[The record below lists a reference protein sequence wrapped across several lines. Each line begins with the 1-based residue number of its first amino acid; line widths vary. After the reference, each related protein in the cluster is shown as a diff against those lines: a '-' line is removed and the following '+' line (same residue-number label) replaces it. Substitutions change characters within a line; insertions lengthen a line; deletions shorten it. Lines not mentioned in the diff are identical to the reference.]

1 MSQELLQ
8 LQDMCGKYTI
18 LYAED
23 DAQTQEVMAVIL
35 RRIFKEVYVA
45 DDGAMGY
52 ELFKKHAPNLV
63 ITDIQMPKKNGLEMA
78 KAIKELAPATPIIIS
93 TAFNEERYFLGAIES
108 GVDAFLFKPIDRA
121 KLFQTL
127 FKTVS
132 LLAYTAKAQELEALK
147 KIHEI
152 NQASEE
158 SIQNLSNL
166 FPFPALFYKDN
177 ALIFVNAE
185 ARKTFE
191 KVALESIAQE
201 TVFVSRFNILKD
213 KKQKIKLPTASGLHR
228 IYWLYPNALFVGV
241 DLTLVQAYIFMDITM
256 MEYQKLRLN
265 AYTLPALKQR
275 QADALSETPLSTLE
289 PHVSAKALLETLEP
303 LVLDGLEEIRE
314 LQDFVLSFAY
324 DYQAKPHD
332 ALRAKLAEIYLCYAT
347 MMQKLKVFDPVAEAL
362 KEASNL
368 LVRLQLDHRTQQ
380 KLSLFLLSLSEEL
393 HQWCT
398 ALFITKDASNI
409 HAFDDAIIASC
420 LQMEAELTGTHDC
433 AGDDLELSQ

>member
-8 LQDMCGKYTI
+8 LQEMCGKYTV

-35 RRIFKEVYVA
+35 RRIFKDVYVA

-52 ELFKKHAPNLV
+52 ELFKEHAPNLV

-78 KAIKELAPATPIIIS
+78 KEIKRLSPKTPIVIT

-108 GVDAFLFKPIDRA
+108 GVDSFLFKPIDRD

-132 LLAYTAKAQELEALK
+132 LIAYAAKAQELEALK

-213 KKQKIKLPTASGLHR
+213 KKQKIKLPTSSGLHR

-275 QADALSETPLSTLE
+275 QAHALTEAPLTTLE
-289 PHVSAKALLETLEP
+289 PKVSAKALLATLEP

-347 MMQKLKVFDPVAEAL
+347 MMQKLHVFDPVAEAL

-380 KLSLFLLSLSEEL
+380 KLSLFLLSLSEAL

-433 AGDDLELSQ
+433 AGDDLELS